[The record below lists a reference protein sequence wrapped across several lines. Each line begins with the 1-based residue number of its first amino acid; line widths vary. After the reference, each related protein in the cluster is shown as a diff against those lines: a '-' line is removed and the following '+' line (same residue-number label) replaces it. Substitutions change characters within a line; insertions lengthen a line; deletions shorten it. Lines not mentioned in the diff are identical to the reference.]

1 MVLQK
6 YRENKI
12 IRYWLKWMFVLI
24 QIVIYT
30 VLVYLSGGTSTA
42 MPHLMYLAILS
53 SAYFFGYRET
63 FITSFVAGLAL
74 GPLIP
79 INVTLHIM
87 QTPHTWLV
95 RMFFFVLVGGVSG
108 YLVGR
113 LNHLNDQMRESDLRS
128 IYTKLY
134 NTNKLNQDL
143 DDLIEE
149 KGSFSIVLYRILNLD
164 MISKYV
170 DDKTVNIMVQNLG
183 SDMRRYFQ
191 NHVCYSH
198 GRSEFLLVIKE
209 ATDDYVKE
217 AMQDFYASFANPT
230 NINGYRIQ
238 LLVKVG
244 VAKYPEHGNSVFDI
258 LSHVRSASDQGEPH
272 VPGIFYYNEAIDQA
286 NRMTFD
292 VTNALTHA
300 IHNHDFYLVYQPKID
315 LRTES
320 ISGVEALIRWNRKGE
335 APIGPNVFI
344 KVAEDIGVIREIS
357 LWVATECAKQILIW
371 KRQGIDVNVGINLTS
386 RELLDPT
393 FRERFHTIFSDAGI
407 HPECIEIEI
416 TERVVIDS
424 NSHLRE
430 VLLQYGQLGYKVAID
445 DYGTGYNTHFSMGEV
460 DVDTVKLDKYFVDRL
475 NRREI
480 RVLVQSII
488 GYVHQLDKEVVAE
501 GVETR
506 EQAEILEAMSCD
518 IIQGYYYSKPLKPQD
533 VLAYYHE
540 WADDEKQQF
549 AYNVYE

>member
-6 YRENKI
+6 YRENKT
-12 IRYWLKWMFVLI
+12 IRYWLKWIFVLI
-24 QIVIYT
+24 QIVVYA
-30 VLVYLSGGTSTA
+30 VLVYISGGTSNA
-42 MPHLMYLAILS
+42 LPHLMYLAILS
-53 SAYFFGYRET
+53 SAYFFGRRET
-63 FITSFVAGLAL
+63 FITTFLAGLSL
-74 GPLIP
+74 GPLMP
-79 INVTLHIM
+79 INVNLGIM
-87 QTPHTWLV
+87 QRPQTWLV
-95 RMFFFVLVGGVSG
+95 RMFFFVLVGAVSS

-113 LNHLNDQMRESDLRS
+113 LNHLNYQMRESDLRS

-143 DDLIEE
+143 DMLID
-149 KGSFSIVLYRILNLD
+149 KKRPFSIVLYRVINLD

-170 DDKTVNIMVQNLG
+170 DDGTVNDMIQNLG
-183 SDMRRYFQ
+183 NKMRRNFQ
-191 NHVCYSH
+191 NHICYSH
-198 GRSEFLLVIKE
+198 GRSEFLSVIE
-209 ATDDYVKE
+209 GSSDDYIQE
-217 AMQDFYASFANPT
+217 ITQQFYALFANPMNT
-230 NINGYRIQ
+230 NGYRIQ

-244 VAKYPEHGNSVFDI
+244 VVKYPEHGRSVFDI
-258 LSHVRSASDQGEPH
+258 LSRVRSASDQGERH

-300 IHNHDFYLVYQPKID
+300 IRNNDFYLVYQPKID

-335 APIGPNVFI
+335 SQIGPDVFI

-357 LWVATECAKQILIW
+357 LWVASECAKQMLIW

-386 RELLDPT
+386 RELMDPA
-393 FRERFHTIFSDAGI
+393 FREIFHAIFVHAGI
-407 HPECIEIEI
+407 HPESIEIEI

-430 VLLQYGQLGYKVAID
+430 VLQQYGQLGYSVAID

-518 IIQGYYYSKPLKPQD
+518 IIQGYYYSKPLKPND
-533 VLAYYHE
+533 VLNYYHE
-540 WADDEKQQF
+540 WVEDEKQQF
-549 AYNVYE
+549 AYE

>member
-1 MVLQK
+1 MVLQE
-6 YRENKI
+6 YRENKT
-12 IRYWLKWMFVLI
+12 IRYWLKSLFVLV
-24 QIVIYT
+24 QIAVYT
-30 VLVYLSGGTSTA
+30 VLVYLSGGTSNA
-42 MPHLMYLAILS
+42 LPHLMYLAILS

-63 FITSFVAGLAL
+63 FVTSFIAGLAL
-74 GPLIP
+74 GPIMP
-79 INVTLHIM
+79 INVNLHIM
-87 QTPHTWLV
+87 QTPRTWLV

-113 LNHLNDQMRESDLRS
+113 LNHLNYQMRESDLRS

-143 DDLIEE
+143 DDLIDD
-149 KGSFSIVLYRILNLD
+149 KCSFSIVLYRILNLD

-170 DDKTVNIMVQNLG
+170 DDKTVNVMVEELG
-183 SDMRRYFQ
+183 RNMRKSFQ
-191 NHVCYSH
+191 NHICYSH
-198 GRSEFLLVIKE
+198 GRSEFLVVFE
-209 ATDDYVKE
+209 DASDDYIRE
-217 AMQDFYASFANPT
+217 AMQEFYASFANPM

-244 VAKYPEHGNSVFDI
+244 VAKYPEHGSSVFDI
-258 LSHVRSASDQGEPH
+258 LSRVRSASDQGEPH

-300 IHNHDFYLVYQPKID
+300 IQNNDFYLVYQPKID

-344 KVAEDIGVIREIS
+344 KVAEDIGVIQEIS
-357 LWVATECAKQILIW
+357 LWVATECAKQILRW

-393 FRERFHTIFSDAGI
+393 FRELFHAIFVKAGI
-407 HPECIEIEI
+407 HPESIEIEI

-430 VLLQYGQLGYKVAID
+430 VLQQYGQLGYRVAID

-475 NRREI
+475 DRREI

-488 GYVHQLDKEVVAE
+488 DYVHQLDKEVVAE

-506 EQAEILEAMSCD
+506 EQVELLEAMSCD
-518 IIQGYYYSKPLKPQD
+518 IIQGYYYSKPLKPED
-533 VLAYYHE
+533 VLKYYHE
-540 WADDEKQQF
+540 WVEDEKQQF
-549 AYNVYE
+549 VYE